1 MLCRLKQL
9 LGPLRLVCVVA
20 AFITTAVTHTALAQ
34 DAPPLHERIDKLID
48 ASQVGPQVPLAS
60 DAVFLRRVYLDLV
73 GTIPSATATRA
84 FLDDK
89 TADKRAK
96 LIDRL
101 LASPA
106 FARHMATTFD
116 VMLMERRGDK
126 HVKSPEWQKYLL
138 TSFQTNKPYDQL
150 AREILGA
157 DGSDPKLRP
166 AAKFYLDRDVEANL
180 LTREVGRMFFGV
192 DLQCAQC
199 HDHPLIDDYVQTD
212 YYGIYAFLNRS
223 YVFQPDKKK
232 PAVLAEKGEG
242 QVSFKSVF
250 TEESGNTR
258 PRLPGSAQIDE
269 PAFAKGE
276 EYKVKP
282 AKNVKPVP
290 KFSRREQLAKLATTT
305 NHGAFNRNIANR
317 LWAIMMGRGL
327 VHPVDLHHSDNPPS
341 HPELLDHLGEQIAAM
356 KYDMRAFLREV
367 ALSRAYQRSFQ
378 MPEKLDAHVA
388 AAREALPKQKAEL
401 KQLTAHVRES
411 RKGIAKLASE
421 LEAANKTL
429 APFVEAVTK
438 AQTAATAA
446 KKLSDVTTKT
456 LAAAKTQ
463 LAAKQTL
470 AASLTEASTKTQAAA
485 AKLPKEAP
493 LQAAAKVFQDRAKK
507 ATDEVAAATKEV
519 ADKTALA
526 KAPTEK
532 TNAANQTVAAAH
544 QKLATARKKPA
555 AVETQWAAVRVKV
568 RSEMTTIN
576 SRQRR
581 IDQSK
586 AMIAFGEQ
594 SAALAAAR
602 VALVKS
608 QADLAAARP
617 AAEKAAADVMST
629 SAQLPAIQ
637 KAASDAA
644 VVAADSAKPL
654 AAKQEVAVLLSEAA
668 AKVKAAQEKLPG
680 DAELAKALATLNNRA
695 AAHAAELSQLKQ
707 QHSVFQAAAKAAADK
722 LAGVQKNINTAKAS
736 VTAAATRI
744 SSLDAAVKQL
754 TDKIADDAGALE
766 TARDE
771 LTSGW
776 TARFSVA
783 AMQPLQPEQI
793 AWSVMQATGVVDRQ
807 RIASAAEL
815 NKKTPLKPE
824 EQKDPAEVAA
834 RAQQID
840 QATHDK
846 LKGNVA
852 AFVKLFGAGAAQPQY
867 DFFATVDQALFLA
880 NGSQLRGWLAPG
892 GGNLT
897 DRLNKLE
904 DPKALGEEL
913 YLSVVNRRPTEQ
925 EVADVTEYLASRPKE
940 KPAVVQEIVW
950 ALLTS
955 AEFRFDH

>member
-1 MLCRLKQL
+1 MLCPPRRLL
-9 LGPLRLVCVVA
+9 DPLRLVVLFVA
-20 AFITTAVTHTALAQ
+20 ATVTHTALAQ
-34 DAPPLHERIDKLID
+34 NAPPLHERIDQLIE
-48 ASQVGPQVPLAS
+48 ASQVGPQVPLAG
-60 DAVFLRRVYLDLV
+60 DGVFLRRVYLDLT
-73 GTIPSATATRA
+73 GSIPSANETRA

-89 TADKRAK
+89 SPDKRAK
-96 LIDRL
+96 LIGRL
-101 LASPA
+101 LASGA

-138 TSFQTNKPYDQL
+138 TSFQANKPFDQL

-157 DGSDPKLRP
+157 DSSDAKLRP
-166 AAKFYLDRDVEANL
+166 AAKFYLDRDMEANL
-180 LTREVGRMFFGV
+180 LTREIGRMFFGV

-199 HDHPLIDDYVQTD
+199 HDHPLIDDYLQAD
-212 YYGIYAFLNRS
+212 FYGIYAFLNRS
-223 YVFQPDKKK
+223 YIFQPDKKK

-250 TEESGNTR
+250 TEESGKTR

-269 PAFAKGE
+269 PAFAKGD

-290 KFSRREQLAKLATTT
+290 KFSRREQLARLATTT

-317 LWAIMMGRGL
+317 LWAMMLGRGL

-341 HPELLDHLGEQIAAM
+341 HPELLDHLADQIAVM

-378 MPEKLDAHVA
+378 MPANLDAHVA
-388 AAREALPKQKAEL
+388 AARAALPKQAAEL
-401 KQLTAHVRES
+401 KQMAAKVGES
-411 RKGIAKLASE
+411 RKSIVKLLAE
-421 LEAANKTL
+421 LEAANQLL
-429 APFVEAVTK
+429 APFVESVTK

-446 KKLSDVTTKT
+446 KKLSDVTTKALT
-456 LAAAKTQ
+456 DANTR

-470 AASLTEASTKTQAAA
+470 AASLTEASDKTLAAA
-485 AKLPKEAP
+485 AKLPKEAQ

-507 ATDEVAAATKEV
+507 ATDAVSAVTKEV

-532 TNAANQTVAAAH
+532 TKAANQAVAAAN
-544 QKLATARKKPA
+544 QKLATARVKPA
-555 AVETQWAAVRVKV
+555 AIEKQLAAASAKV
-568 RSEMTTIN
+568 RSEMTAIN
-576 SRQRR
+576 SRQRH
-581 IDQSK
+581 IDQTK

-602 VALVKS
+602 AALDKTK
-608 QADLAAARP
+608 ADLAAARP
-617 AAEKAAADVMST
+617 AVEQAAGEVST
-629 SAQLPAIQ
+629 ASAALSAVQ
-637 KAASDAA
+637 KVASDAA
-644 VVAADSAKPL
+644 KVFVESAKPL
-654 AAKQEVAVLLSEAA
+654 AAKQEVAALLTEAA
-668 AKVKAAQEKLPG
+668 AKTQAATEKLPD
-680 DAELAKALATLNNRA
+680 DAELAEVLAILSARSTALA
-695 AAHAAELSQLKQ
+695 AESAQLKQ
-707 QHSVFQAAAKAAADK
+707 KHNAAQSAAKAAADK
-722 LAGVQKNINTAKAS
+722 LTGVQKNINTLE
-736 VTAAATRI
+736 AAATAAKARVQ
-744 SSLDAAVKQL
+744 SLDAAVKQL
-754 TDKIADDAGALE
+754 ADKIAAGAGALE

-776 TARFSVA
+776 TARFAVA

-807 RIASAAEL
+807 RAASAAEI

-824 EQKDPAEVAA
+824 EQKDPAKLAA
-834 RAQQID
+834 RARQID

-925 EVADVTEYLASRPKE
+925 EMADVTAYLATRPKE

-955 AEFRFDH
+955 TEFRFDH